1 MSTQLHCTA
10 LHACLHAPTTTPA
23 TMPVLGLLEE
33 EVLGGTVVRDCRRTH
48 MPAGSVAMTKESAQA
63 EHDSPE

>member
-1 MSTQLHCTA
+1 
-10 LHACLHAPTTTPA
+10 
-23 TMPVLGLLEE
+23 MPVLGLLEE

-48 MPAGSVAMTKESAQA
+48 LPAGSVAMTKESAQA